1 MKLIADSGST
11 KTDWCLINNDGTQAF
26 FVTEG
31 YNPFYVDD
39 NYICNSIR
47 NNFNGKIDVSQITEV
62 DFYGAGCQHDNISL
76 MQNTLAKIFTRAKI
90 ISVND
95 DLLAA
100 AHALLGNQPGFI
112 AILGTGSNS
121 CLYDGKR
128 ITLNI
133 DSLGFILGDEG
144 SGASIGRQVIVDFL
158 RHQMPHEMQQL
169 FLKTYSVTAA
179 ELMNKVY
186 NEPMPN
192 RYCAGYAK
200 FLSTPG
206 LSPMYIQK
214 VVGAAFSGFFNNIVS
229 VYPSYHQYSF
239 NAVGSIGYQFR
250 DMLTAVARAYHM
262 PVGRIIP
269 SLIKDLAE
277 FHQDNTSH
285 LSL

>member
-11 KTDWCLINNDGTQAF
+11 KTDWCIIKDDGSTEF
-26 FVTEG
+26 FTTEG
-31 YNPFYVDD
+31 YNPFYVDAA
-39 NYICNSIR
+39 YISNSIQKNIFGR
-47 NNFNGKIDVSQITEV
+47 VEASSVREIY
-62 DFYGAGCQHDNISL
+62 FYGAGCQHDNVKL
-76 MQNTLAKIFTRAKI
+76 MQGILSKPFPYTKNI
-90 ISVND
+90 IVND

-100 AHALLGNQPGFI
+100 ARALLGDDPGFV

-158 RHQMPHEMQQL
+158 RGQMPAEVQYL
-169 FLKTYSVTAA
+169 FLKTYRTTAA

-200 FLSTPG
+200 FLSSPG
-206 LSPMYIQK
+206 ISPEWSRQLLS
-214 VVGAAFSGFFNNIVS
+214 GAFQAFFKNLVS
-229 VYPSYHQYSF
+229 AYPNYNQYSF
-239 NAVGSIGYQFR
+239 NCVGSIGYQFR
-250 DMLTAVARAYHM
+250 DVLIDVAREFKMPMGRVIPSVIQDLAAYHQ
-262 PVGRIIP
+262 
-269 SLIKDLAE
+269 KA
-277 FHQDNTSH
+277 
-285 LSL
+285 